1 MRNRTADATVNAI
14 QKKVLEDKRLFV
26 LFLFALLLLLLD
38 VLPNLTADSASVY
51 TLLLSEN
58 DQGKQIWQVVRT
70 RDADTSHPDGQG
82 QKTQTHTQKIFEQPW
97 HLPLPPE
104 LALLIGQPVP
114 VNTANQETLQML
126 PGIGPV
132 LARAIV
138 ETRIK
143 TGPFQQ
149 AEDLLRVPGIG
160 PKRLASLRP
169 LVSCHDQ
176 AE

>member
-1 MRNRTADATVNAI
+1 MRNRTADAAVDAI
-14 QKKVLEDKRLFV
+14 QKKAPEDKRLFV

-58 DQGKQIWQVVRT
+58 DQSKQIWQVIRT
-70 RDADTSHPDGQG
+70 RDADTSHPDGHG
-82 QKTQTHTQKIFEQPW
+82 QKTQKIFEQPW

-126 PGIGPV
+126 PGIGSV

-138 ETRIK
+138 ETRMK